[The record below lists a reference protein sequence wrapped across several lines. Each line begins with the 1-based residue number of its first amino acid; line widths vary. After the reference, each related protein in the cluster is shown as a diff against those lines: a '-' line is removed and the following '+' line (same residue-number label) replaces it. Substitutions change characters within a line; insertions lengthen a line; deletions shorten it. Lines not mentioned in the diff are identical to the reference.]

1 MLESFLAA
9 LGVVLPMAVLM
20 LLGAGVR
27 KAGMIDRPT
36 MRSMDKLTFRL
47 FMPVLLFKNIY
58 ETDLS
63 QSPPLKEAAFVVAAL
78 GLVIFPI
85 ALLLPPK
92 LVSSR
97 PQASSIG
104 QAMIRTNYLLFGV
117 TVAEALFGEGN
128 IGSVAVLGAIVIPMT
143 NALSVIV
150 LEVGRAGAVKPG
162 KLALSILKN
171 PMVAATL
178 AAFLAMAL
186 PFRIPGLLWDMVKS
200 VAGVTT
206 TISFISLGVSLDLGQ
221 FRENRRPLAI
231 GLALRM
237 VLVPLIFLPLSAV
250 LGFREQSLC
259 AMMILFGAP
268 TAIASY
274 PMAVAMGADGPL
286 AGQLVC
292 ANTVL
297 SVFTMF
303 LYTFCFKSL
312 GLL

>member
-1 MLESFLAA
+1 MA
-9 LGVVLPMAVLM
+9 LLMAV
-20 LLGAGVR
+20 GIGVR
-27 KAGMIDRPT
+27 KAGVIDRPT

-63 QSPPLKEAAFVVAAL
+63 QSFAPKETLFAILAL
-78 GLVIFPI
+78 LVIFPV
-85 ALLLPPK
+85 ALLLPPRVVK
-92 LVSSR
+92 NR
-97 PQASSIG
+97 GQAASIG
-104 QAMIRTNYLLFGV
+104 QAMIRTNYILFGIA
-117 TVAEALFGEGN
+117 VAESIFGEGN
-128 IGSVAVLGAIVIPMT
+128 IGPVALLGAIVVPVT

-150 LEVGRAGAVKPG
+150 LEVNRAGRAKP
-162 KLALSILKN
+162 KQLLLSILKN
-171 PMVAATL
+171 PMVLATL
-178 AAFLAMAL
+178 AALALLAM
-186 PFRIPGLLWDMVKS
+186 PFRIPELLWTVVKD

-206 TISFISLGVSLDLGQ
+206 TISFISLGVSLDLGEA
-221 FRENRRPLAI
+221 RTNLRPLAF
-231 GLALRM
+231 GVALRM
-237 VLVPLIFLPLSAV
+237 VLVPLVFLPLSVA

-259 AMMILFGAP
+259 ALMVLFAAP

-292 ANTVL
+292 ATTGL

-303 LYTFCFKSL
+303 CYTFLFRSL